1 MMFKK
6 YLVLALAGVLSAG
19 PAMADGS
26 NCSLVKGSVKLTPDP
41 QCTIVADYPQP
52 NYLFS
57 LFFIPNSCF
66 SVAVTGTLQ
75 GSGFSGLTTETLI
88 SQLPL
93 PTPPG
98 MAQTPA
104 YMNEIGAPAIYGVTR
119 QVLTARSSLKVKGG
133 TILSADAI
141 FNANGAVVEQLLITG
156 GTEAYTGATGTVLV
170 LSDSIGKWAPYVG
183 QVCKAR

>member
-19 PAMADGS
+19 AAMADGS
-26 NCSLVKGSVKLTPDP
+26 NCSLVTGSVKLTPDP
-41 QCTIVADYPQP
+41 QCTIVSDYPQP

-57 LFFIPNSCF
+57 LFSIPNSCF

-75 GSGFSGLTTETLI
+75 GSGFSGLTTETLSTLAGI
-88 SQLPL
+88 
-93 PTPPG
+93 
-98 MAQTPA
+98 AQTPA
-104 YMNEIGAPAIYGVTR
+104 YMNEIGAPAINGMTR
-119 QVLTARSSLKVKGG
+119 QVLTARSWLKVTGG

-156 GTEAYTGATGTVLV
+156 GTEAYKGATGTVLV

-183 QVCKAR
+183 QVCKAQ